1 MPFIHTIAG
10 RLITFIWSGTQ
21 TREDLQCINTLM
33 PELSRTVVAQEGD
46 VPQVLHDLS
55 ALDGC
60 DFPPITAYEHS
71 VERKRILIPHPIK
84 SATIAKTSE
93 VRAMARV
100 VQALN
105 RNPNLEME
113 IFDTKEAALAW
124 LKQE

>member
-10 RLITFIWSGTQ
+10 RLITFTWSGTL
-21 TREDLQCINTLM
+21 TRAELQCINTLM
-33 PELSRTVVAQEGD
+33 PELSRTVVTQEGD
-46 VPQVLHDLS
+46 VPQVLHDFS